1 MKHIIML
8 LALIISTFAVGDVV
22 AQTAC
27 PFGQP
32 YITYSPAAAVSST
45 RYEFNQAVGSAQKGA
60 SDFTVTARY
69 YTSATATVTGTAT
82 VVWFQYD
89 TATTGSRLVAIANFT
104 DPTVAGSQCR
114 SAQTQLYSNV
124 QASGGGNHAPVTQNM
139 NVTSTEDGILYLG
152 FSATDSDSDPLT
164 FAVVTAPSHGVVTIG
179 NVVSGS
185 TTYNAIYTPN
195 ANYNGSDSFTYKAN
209 DGAADSNVSTVS
221 ITVTPVND
229 NPVLATVPSQAV
241 AEGQI
246 KTITLVGSDADGDN
260 VSVSILSGTP
270 SFVTISGMVLRISP
284 LAGNAGS
291 YTVGLGISD
300 GNGGGNGTS
309 FALTVNT
316 ATVVDSDGDG
326 VPDATDNCPNTAN
339 PNQADVDGDGI
350 GDACDNQDNR
360 DSDGDGVQNYLDQ
373 CPNTPAGSVVNAQ
386 GCPVVTVVDPVC
398 TMTGNTSLGV
408 GVEAV
413 FSVACDTNS
422 VFTLNLPTWLHWSQ
436 TGTTVTLNGTPP
448 PVAGTYPVTVVV
460 TNSTGG
466 RNDQSFVI
474 TVTDGSVSVYEL
486 SVTATAF
493 TTIGWE
499 YTLHLDGVNFD
510 YGRVAGNIIPD
521 QHNWEFVGD
530 ATLKGLFRK
539 AQTYDFVAEFAD
551 SHGTRVRARIHFF
564 ITVASGV
571 GVEDE
576 DVPTE
581 FVLLGNYPNPFNP
594 TTTISFDL
602 PEASRVQIRVFNVM
616 GREVF
621 SSDGEFTI
629 GRNEVQFSGD
639 GLPSGMY
646 LYRVSAKSGYDT
658 GRMILQK

>member
-221 ITVTPVND
+221 ITVTPVNE
-229 NPVLATVPSQAV
+229 S
-241 AEGQI
+241 
-246 KTITLVGSDADGDN
+246 
-260 VSVSILSGTP
+260 
-270 SFVTISGMVLRISP
+270 
-284 LAGNAGS
+284 
-291 YTVGLGISD
+291 
-300 GNGGGNGTS
+300 
-309 FALTVNT
+309 
-316 ATVVDSDGDG
+316 
-326 VPDATDNCPNTAN
+326 
-339 PNQADVDGDGI
+339 
-350 GDACDNQDNR
+350 
-360 DSDGDGVQNYLDQ
+360 
-373 CPNTPAGSVVNAQ
+373 
-386 GCPVVTVVDPVC
+386 DPVC